1 MTDQAT
7 QGQAAGGQQGAGT
20 GDDAGAASAG
30 AGASQQ
36 QQQTQAQ
43 QQAGQQQGGQQQQ
56 QQQSG
61 GVPEKYE
68 LKLPDG
74 ALIDPKAIERTAAQA
89 KALGL
94 SQEGAQ
100 KALDF
105 ANGEVKAYHEGLT
118 AQHQERVKGW
128 TEALK
133 TDTEIGG
140 ANLEANGQ
148 LAWRVI
154 QKFAA
159 DTTLEADLKS
169 SGYNHHPGL
178 FKLLARIGK
187 AMGEDQ
193 LVTGAQ
199 GGAAP
204 KGAADVLYGG
214 GAQK

>member
-1 MTDQAT
+1 MTDTAT
-7 QGQAAGGQQGAGT
+7 APGATGAPAQPAAPAT
-20 GDDAGAASAG
+20 PPAAPA
-30 AGASQQ
+30 AAA
-36 QQQTQAQ
+36 TTTPA
-43 QQAGQQQGGQQQQ
+43 APAATPAAPAAPAAPA
-56 QQQSG
+56 
-61 GVPEKYE
+61 VPEKYE

-74 ALIDPKAIERTAAQA
+74 ALIDTKAIERTAATA

-94 SQEGAQ
+94 SQDNAQ

-128 TEALK
+128 TEALA

-140 ANLEANGQ
+140 TNLEANGQ

-159 DTTLEADLKS
+159 DTTLEADLKA
-169 SGYNHHPGL
+169 SGYNQHPGL

-199 GGAAP
+199 GGGAP
-204 KGAADVLYGG
+204 KDAAAVLYG
-214 GAQK
+214 APQT

>member
-1 MTDQAT
+1 MTDTATAPGATGAQAQPAAQAT
-7 QGQAAGGQQGAGT
+7 PPAAT
-20 GDDAGAASAG
+20 PAAATTTP
-30 AGASQQ
+30 AAPAA
-36 QQQTQAQ
+36 TPA
-43 QQAGQQQGGQQQQ
+43 ATPAAPAAPV
-56 QQQSG
+56 
-61 GVPEKYE
+61 VPEKYE

-105 ANGEVKAYHEGLT
+105 ASGEVKAYHEGLT
-118 AQHQERVKGW
+118 AQYQERVKGW
-128 TEALK
+128 NEALK

-159 DTTLEADLKS
+159 DTTLEADLKA
-169 SGYNHHPGL
+169 SGYNQHPGL

-214 GAQK
+214 GAQQ